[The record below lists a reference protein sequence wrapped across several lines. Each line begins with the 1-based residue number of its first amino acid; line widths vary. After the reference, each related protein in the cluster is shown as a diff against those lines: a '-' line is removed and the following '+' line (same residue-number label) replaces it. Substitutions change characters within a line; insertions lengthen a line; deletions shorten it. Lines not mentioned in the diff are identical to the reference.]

1 MEMARTDGTNGT
13 SRPKPPREEPA
24 VSSEHHMRGKRS
36 WSRPPR
42 RTRPMAAAPRARTR
56 TAASRIFRARPS
68 PAPPAVGPRA
78 GRWFVAWAWGLV
90 AFVAFLGALSA
101 FQPGALQPG
110 FGRPAA
116 GGLERGGRTIGGIQP
131 AFRIVSV
138 DSPAPQV
145 ETAKAVEKV
154 PAGARTEPIPAQEGE
169 KPAPAESSAFIAA
182 DAFDPDRLLI
192 FTAEDVSEG
201 SPIPSAVSHSR
212 QPSGSGQDQSSGEGQ
227 DHQAAIQ
234 GPRAARRTR
243 VLEVAVLKR
252 PEDAAPPSRRVAIP
266 PQLTYQPKPKYP
278 PQAEKREIQGLVRVR
293 VLVSTTGAVARHE
306 ILEAEPLG
314 AFEKSIADVLPLWRY
329 TPALDETGKPVEFW
343 TEYTYR
349 FKLVEAQ

>member
-13 SRPKPPREEPA
+13 SPPKPAREEPA
-24 VSSEHHMRGKRS
+24 VSSERRMRGKRS
-36 WSRPPR
+36 WSRTPR
-42 RTRPMAAAPRARTR
+42 RTRPMAAAPRAGAR
-56 TAASRIFRARPS
+56 TAALRSFRARPS
-68 PAPPAVGPRA
+68 PAPPAVGPRG

-90 AFVAFLGALSA
+90 AFAASLGALSA
-101 FQPGALQPG
+101 FQPGPILPT
-110 FGRPAA
+110 A
-116 GGLERGGRTIGGIQP
+116 GGLEHGGKTIGGIQP

-138 DSPAPQV
+138 DSPAPPV
-145 ETAKAVEKV
+145 ETAKAVERV
-154 PAGARTEPIPAQEGE
+154 PAGAPTGPFPTHQGERPAL
-169 KPAPAESSAFIAA
+169 AESSASIAA
-182 DAFDPDRLLI
+182 DAFDPDRLLASA
-192 FTAEDVSEG
+192 AEDVSEG
-201 SPIPSAVSHSR
+201 LPIPSAVSRSR
-212 QPSGSGQDQSSGEGQ
+212 EPAGDGVDQ
-227 DHQAAIQ
+227 QAAIQ

-243 VLEVAVLKR
+243 VLEVAALKG
-252 PEDAAPPSRRVAIP
+252 PEDAAPPARRVAIP

-293 VLVSTTGAVARHE
+293 VLVSTNGTVARHE

-314 AFEKSIADVLPLWRY
+314 AFEKSISDVLPLWRY